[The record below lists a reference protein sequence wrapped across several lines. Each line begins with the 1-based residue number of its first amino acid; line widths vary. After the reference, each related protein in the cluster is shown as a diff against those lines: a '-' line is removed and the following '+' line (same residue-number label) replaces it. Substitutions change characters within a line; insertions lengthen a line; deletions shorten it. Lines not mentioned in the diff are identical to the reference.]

1 MVKCINLVKARR
13 QHTLRQDVAV
23 HENAWTEL
31 EILKA
36 LRRHGGHTNIVEFKD
51 VHYDHKNMYLVMEHC
66 AQGDLFNYISNN
78 VLSPAK
84 AFAMFE
90 QIVDG
95 VAFLH
100 SCGFAHLDLSLENIL
115 LDRNGVCKLSDFGL
129 AAKTN
134 VRSHKV
140 VGKMLYRAPEV
151 SVGDTYDPV
160 QADSWSLG
168 IILYVLLTGLPL
180 FESAVT
186 GDEAFDYYC
195 QYGLTELFSA
205 RGKTQR
211 ISKKAI
217 SLLSALLQ
225 LKPSERIS
233 TRRLASLLTSPLVN
247 RFEIGSRRASHS
259 T

>member
-1 MVKCINLVKARR
+1 
-13 QHTLRQDVAV
+13 
-23 HENAWTEL
+23 
-31 EILKA
+31 
-36 LRRHGGHTNIVEFKD
+36 
-51 VHYDHKNMYLVMEHC
+51 
-66 AQGDLFNYISNN
+66 
-78 VLSPAK
+78 
-84 AFAMFE
+84 
-90 QIVDG
+90 
-95 VAFLH
+95 
-100 SCGFAHLDLSLENIL
+100 
-115 LDRNGVCKLSDFGL
+115 
-129 AAKTN
+129 
-134 VRSHKV
+134 
-140 VGKMLYRAPEV
+140 MLYRAPEV